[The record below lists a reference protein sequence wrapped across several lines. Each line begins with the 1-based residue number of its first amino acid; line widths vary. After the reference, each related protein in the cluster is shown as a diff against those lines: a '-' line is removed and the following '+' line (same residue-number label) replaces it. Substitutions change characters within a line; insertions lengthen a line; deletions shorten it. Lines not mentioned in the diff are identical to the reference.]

1 MHRQTFDCSEKFAE
15 AWLSCMVF
23 MVEGNLSA
31 LTVDHVIS
39 ALKLST
45 SATLAYA
52 ALQLAFHRSNPF
64 LNICLMGA
72 ITALMDFNIHPTH
85 FGPVWAEAVA
95 TGGGTMLLGFLVRLL
110 KGQNLWKNE
119 GVLR

>member
-1 MHRQTFDCSEKFAE
+1 MNRQTFDCSEKFAE
-15 AWLSCMVF
+15 AWLSCMIF

-31 LTVDHVIS
+31 WTVNHVTT

-52 ALQLAFHRSNPF
+52 ALQIAFHRSNPL

-72 ITALMDFNIHPTH
+72 ITALMDFNLHPTH

-95 TGGGTMLLGFLVRLL
+95 TGGGMMLLGFIVRLI
-110 KGQNLWKNE
+110 KGESLWKNKR
-119 GVLR
+119 VY